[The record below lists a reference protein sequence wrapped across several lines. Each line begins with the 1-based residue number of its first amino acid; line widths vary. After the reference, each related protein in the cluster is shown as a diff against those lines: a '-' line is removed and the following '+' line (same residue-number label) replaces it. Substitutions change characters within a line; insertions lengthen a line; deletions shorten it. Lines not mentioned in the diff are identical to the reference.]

1 MHPEDRDAALLWDM
15 REAARE
21 IQEFTQGVKYVRFAA
36 DKMRRYAVE
45 RQIMVIGEAARQVS
59 DDFKSAHPEIPWK
72 GIIGQRNVLAHE
84 YGEILVERIWL
95 VAINNIPDL
104 LQALNRLVPP
114 VDWDDQQRL

>member
-1 MHPEDRDAALLWDM
+1 MHLEDRDAALLWDM

-21 IQEFTQGVKYVRFAA
+21 IQEFTQGVTYARFAS

-59 DDFKSAHPEIPWK
+59 DGFKTAHPEIPWK

-95 VAINNIPDL
+95 VAIKDIPDL
-104 LQALNRLVPP
+104 LQALERLVPP
-114 VDWDDQQRL
+114 VDWDDQ